1 MYSLNS
7 FSGDGHYRLTSSK
20 SGEDYS
26 TPSPPWRYQWCYRW
40 QISYIFTLLE
50 ARGYRSP
57 PIAKLLVVNTHE
69 VPFSA
74 TFGFVKSKI
83 GLYTPRQLMEALRL
97 DEIAGVTG
105 DNVPGFHGQS

>member
-1 MYSLNS
+1 MVTIGLHLQKVERIIVPHPHPGVT
-7 FSGDGHYRLTSSK
+7 SGVTDGK
-20 SGEDYS
+20 F
-26 TPSPPWRYQWCYRW
+26 P
-40 QISYIFTLLE
+40 IFLLLLE